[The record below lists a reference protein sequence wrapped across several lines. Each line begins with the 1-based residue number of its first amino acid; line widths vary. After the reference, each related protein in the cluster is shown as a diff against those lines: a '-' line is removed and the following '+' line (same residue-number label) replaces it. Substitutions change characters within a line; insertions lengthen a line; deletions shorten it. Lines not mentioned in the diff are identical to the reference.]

1 MKILDKIR
9 LCEGY
14 YVVFR
19 FDQEV
24 FIGSRSKLID
34 YLHCLYENAFYSC
47 SKEQLG
53 EWVTRWVDNSETHV
67 SMNSFAG
74 RANRM
79 VRKIL

>member
-1 MKILDKIR
+1 MKILDKIE

-14 YVVFR
+14 YVVFC
-19 FDQEV
+19 FDQEI
-24 FIGSRSKLID
+24 FTGSRSKLID
-34 YLHCLYENAFYSC
+34 YLHCLYENTFYSC

-67 SMNSFAG
+67 ILLARTAKLFML
-74 RANRM
+74 